1 MFYKSKDLSNGLKI
15 EINNIPYVILNVNFT
30 NIGRGQAFNKLKL
43 KNILNNTLIFKTVKT
58 GEKIKAADILNK
70 TIQFLYQND
79 MILNFFHEDDSEYYE
94 VDITHVKI
102 CTKWLTSGM
111 LCEAIFWNEEII
123 SVKSPKI
130 IISKVICD
138 NAVKKDLGTHKNFKY
153 VILENDYLIKVPI
166 FIKQGDMLKIDTEDE
181 IFLSRINN

>member
-1 MFYKSKDLSNGLKI
+1 
-15 EINNIPYVILNVNFT
+15 
-30 NIGRGQAFNKLKL
+30 
-43 KNILNNTLIFKTVKT
+43 
-58 GEKIKAADILNK
+58 
-70 TIQFLYQND
+70 
-79 MILNFFHEDDSEYYE
+79 
-94 VDITHVKI
+94 
-102 CTKWLTSGM
+102 M